1 MATKHNS
8 GDPSPEQALSDH
20 GAAAPLPTDPST
32 ANATHGDDGG
42 GKNFLAT
49 ANDVTTPTSVV
60 STARQARVNGAD

>member
-32 ANATHGDDGG
+32 ANATRGDDGG
-42 GKNFLAT
+42 GKDFLVT
-49 ANDVTTPTSVV
+49 QSGVTTPTSAA